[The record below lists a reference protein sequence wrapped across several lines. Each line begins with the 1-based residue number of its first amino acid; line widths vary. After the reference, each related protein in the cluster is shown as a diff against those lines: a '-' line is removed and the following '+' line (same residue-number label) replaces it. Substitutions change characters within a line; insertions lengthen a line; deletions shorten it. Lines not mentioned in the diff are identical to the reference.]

1 MAVVERWR
9 RGSPQLVLLRD
20 VMLRTDVFQGRIEP
34 ELRDRLARLRDE
46 RCEVRR
52 AWWAEM
58 DWKRRSR
65 VDHPGRADDGE
76 QQPPGAAMP
85 RRRNA
90 PCQTAGRARCG
101 PAADTGSCG
110 CAGRCRRRRAVLGW
124 SGSADRWR
132 RDESRR
138 GLRPWS
144 TRRGEVG
151 LCGGHVATVL
161 GLCLAPGPDR
171 RLAGVGGFRGERG
184 RGRPRAVRPLS
195 EAPPGCVVK
204 RGGRVGQENRPP
216 GGAAEVRGV
225 LAPAA

>member
-1 MAVVERWR
+1 MAVVERCR

-34 ELRDRLARLRDE
+34 ELRDPLARLRDE

-58 DWKRRSR
+58 DWTRRPR
-65 VDHPGRADDGE
+65 VDHPGRADEGE

-101 PAADTGSCG
+101 PAGDTGSCG
-110 CAGRCRRRRAVLGW
+110 CASRRRRRRAVLGW

-161 GLCLAPGPDR
+161 GLCLAPGADR
-171 RLAGVGGFRGERG
+171 RLPGVGGFRGEGGRG
-184 RGRPRAVRPLS
+184 RGRGLRPS
-195 EAPPGCVVK
+195 FEAPPSRVVS
-204 RGGRVGQENRPP
+204 RGGRVG
-216 GGAAEVRGV
+216 
-225 LAPAA
+225 